1 MKKAVIT
8 VIGQDKIGIMYGVAS
23 ILAEH
28 DINILDVNQTIMQEI
43 FTMIMIVDLEK
54 SPLSFEDIQKKLDKK
69 GKEIGVSIR
78 MQDEGIFNAMS
89 EL

>member
-8 VIGQDKIGIMYGVAS
+8 VIGEDKIGIMDGVAS
-23 ILAEH
+23 VLAEH
-28 DINILDVNQTIMQEI
+28 DINILDVNQTIMHDI
-43 FTMIMIVDLEK
+43 FTMIMIVDLDK
-54 SPLSFEDIQKKLDKK
+54 APLSFEDVQEKLENK

-78 MQDEGIFNAMS
+78 MQHEGIFNAMS

>member
-23 ILAEH
+23 VLAEH

-54 SPLSFEDIQKKLDKK
+54 APLSFEDIQKKLEDK
-69 GKEIGVSIR
+69 GQEIGVSIR
-78 MQDEGIFNAMS
+78 MQHEGIFNAMS

>member
-23 ILAEH
+23 VLAEH
-28 DINILDVNQTIMQEI
+28 DINILDVNQTIMQEV
-43 FTMIMIVDLEK
+43 FTMIMIVDVEK
-54 SPLSFEDIQKKLDKK
+54 SPLSFEDVQKKLEDK
-69 GKEIGVSIR
+69 GKEIGVTIR
-78 MQDEGIFNAMS
+78 MQHEGIFNAMS

>member
-8 VIGQDKIGIMYGVAS
+8 VIGQDRIGLMYGVAS
-23 ILAEH
+23 VLAEH

-43 FTMIMIVDLEK
+43 FTMVMIVDIEK
-54 SPLSFEDIQKKLDKK
+54 APLAFEDIQNKLDEK

-78 MQDEGIFNAMS
+78 MQHEGIFNAMS